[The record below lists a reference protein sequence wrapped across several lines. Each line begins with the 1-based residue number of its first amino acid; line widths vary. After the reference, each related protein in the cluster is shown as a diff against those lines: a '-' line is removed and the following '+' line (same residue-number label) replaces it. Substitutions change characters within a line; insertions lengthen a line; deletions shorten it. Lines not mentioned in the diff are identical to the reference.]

1 VKGGVCM
8 ENKRRST
15 GAATHFSRPEKRI
28 QSADGIGSSFTKQE
42 VHLNDTPLFF
52 PAGFEKIFLAIYFV
66 SLPYI
71 LGLLFLFFYISE
83 GKFEVFLAVN
93 QDSPFLMT
101 WAIGYEIL
109 ATLIILWI
117 IKSAI
122 SFTRD
127 NSRRSSI
134 HKLR

>member
-1 VKGGVCM
+1 M
-8 ENKRRST
+8 ESKRRSA

-28 QSADGIGSSFTKQE
+28 QSADGIGNSFAKQE
-42 VHLNDTPLFF
+42 VRLNDTPLFF
-52 PAGFEKIFLAIYFV
+52 PAEFEKIFLAIYFV

-71 LGLLFLFFYISE
+71 LGLLFLFFYIAE

-101 WAIGYEIL
+101 WAIGYEML

-122 SFTRD
+122 SFTK
-127 NSRRSSI
+127 NNTRSK
-134 HKLR
+134 HLHNLK

>member
-1 VKGGVCM
+1 M
-8 ENKRRST
+8 PNNHSSNST
-15 GAATHFSRPEKRI
+15 ATHFSHREKRI
-28 QSADGIGSSFTKQE
+28 RSAEGIGNSFSKQE

-52 PAGFEKIFLAIYFV
+52 PEGFEKIFLAIYFI

-71 LGLLFLFFYISE
+71 LGLLFLFFYIAES
-83 GKFEVFLAVN
+83 KFEVFLAVN

-122 SFTRD
+122 SFT
-127 NSRRSSI
+127 
-134 HKLR
+134 HKNTQKKHLHELH

>member
-1 VKGGVCM
+1 M
-8 ENKRRST
+8 ENKRRSS
-15 GAATHFSRPEKRI
+15 GGVTHFSRPEKRI

-42 VHLNDTPLFF
+42 VSLQDTPLFF
-52 PAGFEKIFLAIYFV
+52 PAGLEKIFLAIYFI
-66 SLPYI
+66 SLPYT
-71 LGLLFLFFYISE
+71 LGLLFLFFYIAE

-122 SFTRD
+122 SFTKQ
-127 NSRRSSI
+127 NSQKANLSRL
-134 HKLR
+134 K

>member
-1 VKGGVCM
+1 M
-8 ENKRRST
+8 ESKRRSS

-28 QSADGIGSSFTKQE
+28 QSADGIGNSFAKQE
-42 VHLNDTPLFF
+42 VRLNDTPLFF
-52 PAGFEKIFLAIYFV
+52 PAEFEKIFLAIYFV

-71 LGLLFLFFYISE
+71 LGLLFLFFYIAE
-83 GKFEVFLAVN
+83 GKFEVFLSVN

-122 SFTRD
+122 SFTKS
-127 NSRRSSI
+127 NTRSK
-134 HKLR
+134 HLHNLR

>member
-1 VKGGVCM
+1 M
-8 ENKRRST
+8 EDRERSVNT
-15 GAATHFSRPEKRI
+15 TTHFSRPEKRI
-28 QSADGIGSSFTKQE
+28 QTADGIGNSFTKQE

-71 LGLLFLFFYISE
+71 LGLLFLFFYIAE

-122 SFTRD
+122 GFTKNNA
-127 NSRRSSI
+127 NSK
-134 HKLR
+134 HLHNLK